1 MAKPRI
7 IIADTDIN
15 YIIPLQAKF
24 AEEYPNETDLEI
36 ITDADYFAK
45 LFSTPQ
51 KADILI
57 VSDQLYSGKLRRH
70 DIGRLF
76 VMMEKYEE
84 GMTDELSI
92 NRLFKYTSIREIFT
106 EIVGKSSEILN
117 VSTHR
122 KKMCQIILVCS
133 AAGGVGKTTVALGLA
148 GCLTGNYKKVL
159 YIDAERMQV
168 FQHHLN
174 NRGPVSAPDVY
185 MKLADPKDSVYQE
198 IRHVIRRE
206 KFSYLPPFKAPLMSL
221 GLQYSVY
228 GRIAESAKK
237 TEEYDFIIIDTDSV
251 FDEEKARLLGEADKV
266 VVVTRQTKDSVFATE
281 TLVSNINGVSSEKY
295 FFICNDFR
303 KDEENF
309 LTSPETPVRFHVNE
323 YIDHFS
329 RGENFTMEELAHNM
343 GIQKT
348 AFLVM

>member
-122 KKMCQIILVCS
+122 KKNVS
-133 AAGGVGKTTVALGLA
+133 DHPGLLC
-148 GCLTGNYKKVL
+148 G
-159 YIDAERMQV
+159 
-168 FQHHLN
+168 
-174 NRGPVSAPDVY
+174 
-185 MKLADPKDSVYQE
+185 
-198 IRHVIRRE
+198 RR
-206 KFSYLPPFKAPLMSL
+206 
-221 GLQYSVY
+221 
-228 GRIAESAKK
+228 R
-237 TEEYDFIIIDTDSV
+237 
-251 FDEEKARLLGEADKV
+251 
-266 VVVTRQTKDSVFATE
+266 
-281 TLVSNINGVSSEKY
+281 
-295 FFICNDFR
+295 R
-303 KDEENF
+303 KDDSGAGTCRMSDWK
-309 LTSPETPVRFHVNE
+309 L
-323 YIDHFS
+323 
-329 RGENFTMEELAHNM
+329 
-343 GIQKT
+343 
-348 AFLVM
+348 